1 MRNQTFSL
9 LPFPSQQF
17 LPNIQIIGNI
27 HRYANQLTL
36 NYQVIGDLKQLVI
49 PRRLS
54 DTPTR
59 HHELWKN
66 TCFEFFLGIKGNPQ
80 YWEFNLSPAGNWNVY
95 HFDGYR
101 QGMREETAFN
111 LLPFTTQYQGDSLT
125 LVVDLDLGL
134 VIPREQEIEA
144 AITTVIE
151 DKNSNI
157 TYWALTH
164 SGVEPDFH
172 RRDSFMIDL

>member
-17 LPNIQIIGNI
+17 LPKIQIVGNI
-27 HRYANQLTL
+27 HRYANKLTL
-36 NYQVIGDLKQLVI
+36 NYQVIGDLQQLVI
-49 PRRLS
+49 PTLS

-59 HHELWKN
+59 QHELWKN
-66 TCFEFFLGIKGNPQ
+66 TCFEFFLGIKGHPQ
-80 YWEFNLSPAGNWNVY
+80 YWEFNLSPAGDWNVY

-101 QGMREETAFN
+101 QGMREETAFAV
-111 LLPFTTQYQGDSLT
+111 LPFSIQKQGDSLT
-125 LVVDLDLGL
+125 LVVDLDLGQII
-134 VIPREQEIEA
+134 VIEQEIEA
-144 AITTVIE
+144 AITTVTE
-151 DKNSNI
+151 DRNSNI

-164 SGVEPDFH
+164 SGVQADFH

>member
-17 LPNIQIIGNI
+17 LPRIQIIGNI

-36 NYQVIGDLKQLVI
+36 NYQVIDDLQQLVI
-49 PRRLS
+49 PPLS

-80 YWEFNLSPAGNWNVY
+80 YWEFNLSPTGHWNVY

-101 QGMREETAFN
+101 QGMREETAFAV
-111 LLPFTTQYQGDSLT
+111 LPFTTQYQGDSLT
-125 LVVDLDLGL
+125 LVVDLDLGP
-134 VIPREQEIEA
+134 IIAREQEIEA

-164 SGVEPDFH
+164 SGVEADFH